1 MGHGPSLSCALATN
15 KVLASAVS
23 MEYGSVGGLDRGVE
37 FRYGIPGNEESA
49 QRALGQSGLIQQRRE
64 EGFPDG
70 QRIHTKTLI
79 LSIKGRHRNTNAK
92 ASQCQ

>member
-1 MGHGPSLSCALATN
+1 M
-15 KVLASAVS
+15 LASAVS
-23 MEYGSVGGLDRGVE
+23 MEYGSVGGLDGGVVE
-37 FRYGIPGNEESA
+37 FRYGIPDNEESA

-70 QRIHTKTLI
+70 QRIRTKTLI

-92 ASQCQ
+92 ASRCQ